1 MKKYVKADAEGRTQY
16 MLDEITSS
24 TISDN
29 VDVLLG
35 ECGRLVQLIRKN
47 IPNDFNDTQTERI
60 LDNIKHNL
68 ADIARFMD
76 IDVRGIRGAT
86 DPDATYVNK
95 KNPNKFIEIKK
106 YKDGNQVARQYMK
119 WDTPEGEVK
128 NYTGAKDAKR
138 GRYFRTRKDTLNQ
151 MLEDY
156 DEVESAT
163 ALDSRYGEREIE
175 EILPPDTATAMYI
188 DIAET
193 YPEYYEYEGIA
204 AHVFFDDGTAN
215 FWQDSKGVWRLGIYD
230 ESQYDEETYQYGG
243 KFWCTDEL
251 DAAEMNDIKLTPKQL
266 YAELSKLPGV
276 DLNYLYGLREIF
288 SDFEVE
294 FSPWM

>member
-1 MKKYVKADAEGRTQY
+1 MKKYVKASVDTRVYSNRLLDAIENNIIDVNDVVLELVKYLSDDDVREVYIALG
-16 MLDEITSS
+16 LDELFGDDSV
-24 TISDN
+24 ISAS
-29 VDVLLG
+29 
-35 ECGRLVQLIRKN
+35 E
-47 IPNDFNDTQTERI
+47 
-60 LDNIKHNL
+60 
-68 ADIARFMD
+68 
-76 IDVRGIRGAT
+76 
-86 DPDATYVNK
+86 PDATYQNK
-95 KNPNKFIEIKK
+95 KNPNKFIETKK
-106 YKDGNQVARQYMK
+106 YKDGHQVARQYMK

-215 FWQDSKGVWRLGIYD
+215 FWQDSKGVWRLGIYN

-266 YAELSKLPGV
+266 YAELKKLPGV
-276 DLNYLYGLREIF
+276 ELNHLYGLREIF
-288 SDFEVE
+288 NDFDVE

>member
-1 MKKYVKADAEGRTQY
+1 MKKYVKADVDTRVYSNRLLDAIENNIIDVNDVVLELVKYLSDDDVREVYIALG
-16 MLDEITSS
+16 LDELFGDDSV
-24 TISDN
+24 ISAS
-29 VDVLLG
+29 
-35 ECGRLVQLIRKN
+35 E
-47 IPNDFNDTQTERI
+47 
-60 LDNIKHNL
+60 
-68 ADIARFMD
+68 
-76 IDVRGIRGAT
+76 
-86 DPDATYVNK
+86 PDATYQNK
-95 KNPNKFIEIKK
+95 KNPNKFIETKK
-106 YKDGNQVARQYMK
+106 YKDGHQVARQYMK

-128 NYTGAKDAKR
+128 NYTGARDAKR

-163 ALDSRYGEREIE
+163 ALGSRYGEREIE

-266 YAELSKLPGV
+266 YAELKKLPGV
-276 DLNYLYGLREIF
+276 ELNHLYGLREIF
-288 SDFEVE
+288 NDFDVE
-294 FSPWM
+294 FSPWL

>member
-1 MKKYVKADAEGRTQY
+1 MKKYVKASVDTRVYSNRLLDAIENNIIDVNDVVLELVKYLSDDDVREVYVALG
-16 MLDEITSS
+16 LDELFGDDSV
-24 TISDN
+24 ISAS
-29 VDVLLG
+29 
-35 ECGRLVQLIRKN
+35 E
-47 IPNDFNDTQTERI
+47 
-60 LDNIKHNL
+60 
-68 ADIARFMD
+68 
-76 IDVRGIRGAT
+76 
-86 DPDATYVNK
+86 PDATYQNK
-95 KNPNKFIEIKK
+95 KNPNKFIETKK
-106 YKDGNQVARQYMK
+106 YKDGHQVARQYMK

-193 YPEYYEYEGIA
+193 YPEYYEYDGIA
-204 AHVFFDDGTAN
+204 AHVFFDGGTAN

>member
-1 MKKYVKADAEGRTQY
+1 MKKYVKAGVDTRVYSNRLLDAIENNIIDVNDVVLELVKYLSDDDVREVYIALG
-16 MLDEITSS
+16 LDELFGDDSVMS
-24 TISDN
+24 AS
-29 VDVLLG
+29 
-35 ECGRLVQLIRKN
+35 E
-47 IPNDFNDTQTERI
+47 
-60 LDNIKHNL
+60 
-68 ADIARFMD
+68 
-76 IDVRGIRGAT
+76 
-86 DPDATYVNK
+86 PDATYQNK
-95 KNPNKFIEIKK
+95 KNPNKFIETKK
-106 YKDGNQVARQYMK
+106 YKDGHQVARQYMK

-163 ALDSRYGEREIE
+163 ALGSRYGEREIK

-193 YPEYYEYEGIA
+193 YPEYYENEGIA

-288 SDFEVE
+288 SDFDVE